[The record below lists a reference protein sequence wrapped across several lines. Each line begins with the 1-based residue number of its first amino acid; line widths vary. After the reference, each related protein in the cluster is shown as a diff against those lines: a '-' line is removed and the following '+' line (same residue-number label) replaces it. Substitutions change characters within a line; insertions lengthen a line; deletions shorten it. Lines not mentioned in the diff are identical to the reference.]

1 MLQTCFFLGVDVVA
15 GHGVEDGVVECDVGE
30 SCGEEEG
37 SGMYREFEN

>member
-15 GHGVEDGVVECDVGE
+15 GVEDGVVECDVGE

-37 SGMYREFEN
+37 SGMYGEFEN